1 MGFFSFIESF
11 FFISL
16 AITFVLIMMIIY
28 HFKQRIGVVEKKTE
42 TTVEILNNLAKEMN
56 VLRGFVFNMNSMNS
70 MGSMGSSP
78 FFSVSGSEEREMVN
92 NITIDLNDNIQIEHL
107 DINEEPEEEEEESDE
122 DSDEDDDDEDDD
134 DINVNEIVSNSIER
148 VVVSDNESEIV
159 PETEPEPEPEPESVS
174 EPEQIVEEIS
184 ISDEIVQTE
193 DYSKLTTSQLKNIV
207 SDKKL
212 HSGNVNKL
220 KRNELLQLLQ

>member
-1 MGFFSFIESF
+1 
-11 FFISL
+11 
-16 AITFVLIMMIIY
+16 MMIIY

-56 VLRGFVFNMNSMNS
+56 VLRGFVFNMSSMN
-70 MGSMGSSP
+70 SMGSSP
-78 FFSVSGSEEREMVN
+78 FFSVSGSEEREIVN

-107 DINEEPEEEEEESDE
+107 DINEEEPEPEEEEEESDE
-122 DSDEDDDDEDDD
+122 DSDEEDDDEDSGDEV
-134 DINVNEIVSNSIER
+134 NVNEIVSNSIER
-148 VVVSDNESEIV
+148 IVVSDNESETV
-159 PETEPEPEPEPESVS
+159 PEPEPESV
-174 EPEQIVEEIS
+174 PIVEEIS
-184 ISDEIVQTE
+184 ISDEIVQPE

>member
-1 MGFFSFIESF
+1 
-11 FFISL
+11 
-16 AITFVLIMMIIY
+16 MMIIY

-56 VLRGFVFNMNSMNS
+56 VLRGFVFNMSSMNSMGS

-148 VVVSDNESEIV
+148 VVVSDNESETV
-159 PETEPEPEPEPESVS
+159 PETETEPETEPEPEPESVS

>member
-1 MGFFSFIESF
+1 
-11 FFISL
+11 
-16 AITFVLIMMIIY
+16 MMIIY

-56 VLRGFVFNMNSMNS
+56 VLRGFVFNMSSMN
-70 MGSMGSSP
+70 SMGSSP
-78 FFSVSGSEEREMVN
+78 FFSVSGSEEREIVN

-107 DINEEPEEEEEESDE
+107 DINEEEPEPEEEEPEEEESDE
-122 DSDEDDDDEDDD
+122 DSDEEDDDEDSGDEV
-134 DINVNEIVSNSIER
+134 NVNEIVSNSIER
-148 VVVSDNESEIV
+148 IVVSDNESETV
-159 PETEPEPEPEPESVS
+159 PEPEQETEPESV
-174 EPEQIVEEIS
+174 PIVEEIS

>member
-1 MGFFSFIESF
+1 
-11 FFISL
+11 
-16 AITFVLIMMIIY
+16 MMIIY

-107 DINEEPEEEEEESDE
+107 DINEEPEEEPEEEESDE

-148 VVVSDNESEIV
+148 VVVSDNESETV
-159 PETEPEPEPEPESVS
+159 PETETETEPEPESVS